1 MTYYTK
7 GKDNQPNPK
16 ITEILEYSKG
26 FKAARTTPS
35 EVKVNKLQMNGCSQE
50 RNRNYKKEP
59 SKLLELKNI

>member
-26 FKAARTTPS
+26 FKAARTHP
-35 EVKVNKLQMNGCSQE
+35 L
-50 RNRNYKKEP
+50 R
-59 SKLLELKNI
+59 